1 MLSPTIPTAQAVP
14 TLESC
19 FVFNAGA
26 GAITDYGNNLS
37 NPDRTKNRGTCPT
50 DVEIP
55 SSIGGVAVK
64 AIDNGP
70 FASNQLT
77 SVTIP
82 GGVTSIDGTAFQFN
96 QLTSVTISN
105 GVTTIGDSAF
115 SSNQLTSVT
124 IPSTLTSDP
133 SEFIGFQGNTIAR
146 DFWSNY
152 DLKRFTPEQKAA
164 FYANTWYVQVYTS
177 DGTNPQQWQDYAQVW
192 AMLDPETGEPT
203 GESII
208 ISGFLINPAPA
219 TVKFFDGNGTPVAP
233 RLYQTGK
240 QADGTPIGD
249 LLLANIPVFNPWFST
264 PEEFAAIDAALKAT
278 YFHTG
283 DTFTYTAPVIN
294 GVTPT
299 PASYSFVLGTSTAA
313 NTRAFTYGTTTAV
326 TPLNTTLSNTGASVW
341 WAAGVGVVIAPGAA
355 LVLYKRQ

>member
-208 ISGFLINPAPA
+208 ISGFLINPAP
-219 TVKFFDGNGTPVAP
+219 
-233 RLYQTGK
+233 
-240 QADGTPIGD
+240 
-249 LLLANIPVFNPWFST
+249 
-264 PEEFAAIDAALKAT
+264 
-278 YFHTG
+278 
-283 DTFTYTAPVIN
+283 VIN

-313 NTRAFTYGTTTAV
+313 NTRAFTY
-326 TPLNTTLSNTGASVW
+326 
-341 WAAGVGVVIAPGAA
+341 
-355 LVLYKRQ
+355 

>member
-1 MLSPTIPTAQAVP
+1 MRTNLRLLFSIKNQTTTARAKTFYFAAFVTTLTATSLLLSPTIPNAQAAP
-14 TLESC
+14 TPESC

-26 GAITDYGNNLS
+26 GAITDYGNDLS
-37 NPDRTKNRGTCPT
+37 NPDRTKHRGTCPT

-64 AIDNGP
+64 AIDNGA

-82 GGVTSIDGTAFQFN
+82 GGVTSIDGTAFQF
-96 QLTSVTISN
+96 
-105 GVTTIGDSAF
+105 
-115 SSNQLTSVT
+115 NQLTSVT

-164 FYANTWYVQVYTS
+164 FYANTWYVQVYTR

-208 ISGFLINPAPA
+208 ISGFLINPAP
-219 TVKFFDGNGTPVAP
+219 
-233 RLYQTGK
+233 
-240 QADGTPIGD
+240 
-249 LLLANIPVFNPWFST
+249 
-264 PEEFAAIDAALKAT
+264 
-278 YFHTG
+278 
-283 DTFTYTAPVIN
+283 VIN

-313 NTRAFTYGTTTAV
+313 NTRAFTY
-326 TPLNTTLSNTGASVW
+326 
-341 WAAGVGVVIAPGAA
+341 
-355 LVLYKRQ
+355 